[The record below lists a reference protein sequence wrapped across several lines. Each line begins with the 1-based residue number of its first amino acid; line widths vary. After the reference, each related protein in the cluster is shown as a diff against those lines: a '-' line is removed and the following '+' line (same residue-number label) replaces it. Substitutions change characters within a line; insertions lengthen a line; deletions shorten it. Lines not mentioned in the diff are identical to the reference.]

1 MKKMLQKGILL
12 AMVLVA
18 GVVTESAA
26 QFSPHNDTTIAFAA
40 TTNGFGRVQ
49 SYDGTDGKY
58 DDVTDKMI
66 DRLYQVVGFDDS
78 YVWNTNDDPDVN
90 LVDTVYFSSTDSVE
104 YFRHLVMDNS
114 YRSDPP
120 FDINVTTIVRQFK
133 DENYA
138 LAMFGVKN
146 VSDAPREFKLSVM
159 LRSKFMDT
167 YGNETLEWDDSRST
181 LYAFDS
187 DGAIGIKSMTL
198 DAVGASLL
206 DYDDYDSTEP
216 ERDNARDFARWD
228 AVSVEEFPTSSV
240 VAGEN
245 GGYSYLNF
253 GSTGELAVGDSSYVW
268 IAFTHG
274 ADLDVV
280 DDRLAEAQ
288 TKFDVITP
296 IEKLDEGQP
305 SEVSLRQNYPNPF
318 NPSTQITFSVP
329 EAQGVTLDVYN
340 MLGQHVATL
349 ANNEMVSAGSHAY
362 NFDASQLSSGVYLY
376 KLSTANQSVV
386 KKMTLIK

>member
-1 MKKMLQKGILL
+1 
-12 AMVLVA
+12 
-18 GVVTESAA
+18 
-26 QFSPHNDTTIAFAA
+26 
-40 TTNGFGRVQ
+40 
-49 SYDGTDGKY
+49 
-58 DDVTDKMI
+58 
-66 DRLYQVVGFDDS
+66 
-78 YVWNTNDDPDVN
+78 
-90 LVDTVYFSSTDSVE
+90 
-104 YFRHLVMDNS
+104 
-114 YRSDPP
+114 
-120 FDINVTTIVRQFK
+120 
-133 DENYA
+133 
-138 LAMFGVKN
+138 
-146 VSDAPREFKLSVM
+146 
-159 LRSKFMDT
+159 
-167 YGNETLEWDDSRST
+167 
-181 LYAFDS
+181 
-187 DGAIGIKSMTL
+187 
-198 DAVGASLL
+198 
-206 DYDDYDSTEP
+206 
-216 ERDNARDFARWD
+216 
-228 AVSVEEFPTSSV
+228 VEEFPTSSV